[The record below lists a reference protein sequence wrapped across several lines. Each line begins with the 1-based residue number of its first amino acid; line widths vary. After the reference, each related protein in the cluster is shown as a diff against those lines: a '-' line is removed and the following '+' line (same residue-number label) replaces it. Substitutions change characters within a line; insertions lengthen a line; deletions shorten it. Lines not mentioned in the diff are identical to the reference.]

1 MCKNIHCWFRNTFIC
16 KNYLLGDYSVFVLI
30 DSKTCSQFTDCY
42 NNFLVLKIAK
52 SVSSLL
58 STNYT
63 RSWRN
68 RIIKYKQFKIW
79 KFFRRLKS
87 KWSFLFNL
95 KEAILNSGSGH
106 VTFWNLIGR
115 DEAGLSTEQLGD
127 RLRATE
133 GCFMMTDIAN
143 VESVVET
150 AVAGKV
156 ISSCHWGNLLVFFL
170 SLFVFCLLKYRH
182 KYKVNS

>member
-1 MCKNIHCWFRNTFIC
+1 
-16 KNYLLGDYSVFVLI
+16 
-30 DSKTCSQFTDCY
+30 
-42 NNFLVLKIAK
+42 
-52 SVSSLL
+52 
-58 STNYT
+58 
-63 RSWRN
+63 
-68 RIIKYKQFKIW
+68 
-79 KFFRRLKS
+79 
-87 KWSFLFNL
+87 LFNL
-95 KEAILNSGSGH
+95 KEAISNSGSGH

-170 SLFVFCLLKYRH
+170 SLFVFFC
-182 KYKVNS
+182 